1 MCQII
6 TEEIYST
13 CGHAVECH
21 LKHGLIYCDAP
32 NDIPFRN
39 NTREERQKMYPN
51 RFCSEEDW
59 MELSADQNG
68 LCPDCKRK
76 KEKKPV
82 AGVMR
87 SFGCGHSRVSMIGHM
102 LQCCFSPV
110 RPEHHPEKNNGRGVR
125 DKAGKSSASAFSAT
139 FSKSLLVD
147 ISRHLRL
154 RPPRSSGVWAEVS
167 GKVGSAAAGTGQNES
182 SPPQDGHNGAGPEE
196 AEIRGFHA
204 ECKNREFSWKKF
216 QKLRMMG
223 NETGVWCPNCERA
236 KTKMIMKLHEFQNA
250 ASGET
255 EGGKKEESG
264 YRAKKP
270 KGLTLFIR
278 DDKYFWPE
286 AVAVRG
292 QIEQEGKGDEE

>member
-32 NDIPFRN
+32 NGIPFRN
-39 NTREERQKMYPN
+39 NTREGRQKMYPN

-139 FSKSLLVD
+139 FNTEDSTPEGQEQGVFMEEVPEAPNDRKRNRRLV
-147 ISRHLRL
+147 
-154 RPPRSSGVWAEVS
+154 
-167 GKVGSAAAGTGQNES
+167 
-182 SPPQDGHNGAGPEE
+182 
-196 AEIRGFHA
+196 
-204 ECKNREFSWKKF
+204 
-216 QKLRMMG
+216 
-223 NETGVWCPNCERA
+223 PNCERA

-255 EGGKKEESG
+255 ERGKKEESG

-286 AVAVRG
+286 VVAVRG
-292 QIEQEGKGDEE
+292 HIEQEGKGDEE